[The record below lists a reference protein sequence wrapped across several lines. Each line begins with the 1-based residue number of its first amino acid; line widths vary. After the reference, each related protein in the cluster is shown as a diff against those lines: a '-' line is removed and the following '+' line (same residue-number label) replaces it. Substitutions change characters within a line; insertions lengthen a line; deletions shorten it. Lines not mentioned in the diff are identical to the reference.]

1 MKRAGSILRFIPAFL
16 WMTVIYLFSDA
27 PAAIST
33 DQSMTVT
40 GRLLGFVGRFITIDV
55 YTQAY
60 LIVLLEPFIRKAAH
74 MTEYAILF
82 FFVMLSSG
90 VFIKD
95 RGRRI
100 LVSWGICL
108 LYAASD
114 EFHQTFVSGRAG
126 MVKDVVI
133 DMLGVML
140 ASLIY
145 LLFVKAGSGHS
156 SNFAFIKLK
165 KTD

>member
-1 MKRAGSILRFIPAFL
+1 MKKAGSILRLIPTFL

-27 PAAIST
+27 PAALST
-33 DQSMTVT
+33 DQSITVT
-40 GRLLGFVGRFITIDV
+40 ERLLGFVGRFITLDI
-55 YTQAY
+55 YTRVY
-60 LIVLLEPFIRKAAH
+60 LIALLEPFIRKAAH

-82 FFVMLSSG
+82 FFVMFSLG

-100 LVSWGICL
+100 LFSWGICL
-108 LYAASD
+108 LYAVSD
-114 EFHQTFVSGRAG
+114 EFHQIFVSGRSG

-133 DMLGVML
+133 DMIGVML

-145 LLFVKAGSGHS
+145 LLFARVRQYRGQ
-156 SNFAFIKLK
+156 IK